1 MITWFGIPRWYRQRV
16 PGGRRWCGPPR
27 RAIIRLETRE
37 ARYRLEVRSTV
48 TGNPAEE
55 VERLEPWQLPAYLE
69 ALERRGVA
77 EVTWNRET
85 ITLATAA
92 DRAGGVSPSATV
104 VVDGTAVYVAE
115 PDHSA
120 DDPPPQQT
128 VPIQLTPR
136 RKGARP

>member
-1 MITWFGIPRWYRQRV
+1 
-16 PGGRRWCGPPR
+16 
-27 RAIIRLETRE
+27 
-37 ARYRLEVRSTV
+37 V
-48 TGNPAEE
+48 TGNPAGE
-55 VERLEPWQLPAYLE
+55 VERLEPWQLPAYLK
-69 ALERRGVA
+69 ALEGRGVA

-92 DRAGGVSPSATV
+92 
-104 VVDGTAVYVAE
+104 GTAVYVAE

-128 VPIQLTPR
+128 VPIQLSPR